1 MEQKFRNLVD
11 IFYREV
17 IKYENHIKALVDN
30 KTIDVADVLYLNS
43 EQFLCYS

>member
-1 MEQKFRNLVD
+1 MEQKFRNLID
-11 IFYREV
+11 IFIREV